1 MIFALYY
8 RGITLPERGGET
20 ERPTPL
26 ELDIMR
32 SFGWAIV
39 ETEDALYQ
47 RYLNISA
54 SRSLMLQEE
63 FRSHLK
69 ALEAKGFLAPI
80 DFHGKRAYRRL
91 LISSDVGKDVL
102 PKEPLDEMRLILGSR
117 KVKPKPIAGTT
128 RITSDLI
135 RESENVGNEIQK
147 ALERWLL
154 KEVGRISKGML
165 HAHMVNMEAALKE
178 SEEALFEYVRTEVPG
193 ILAEVGMALRT
204 YGQEFLLLTLKLT
217 EANVK
222 KYSF

>member
-1 MIFALYY
+1 
-8 RGITLPERGGET
+8 LPERGGET

-47 RYLNISA
+47 RYLNLSA
-54 SRSLMLQEE
+54 SRSLMLQDE

-69 ALEAKGFLAPI
+69 ALEAKGYLAPM

-91 LISSDVGKDVL
+91 LISNDIGKEIL
-102 PKEPLDEMRLILGSR
+102 PKDPLDEMRLALGSR
-117 KVKPKPIAGTT
+117 KVQPTRLQKST
-128 RITSDLI
+128 RITPELI
-135 RESENVGNEIQK
+135 QESELVGTEIQN
-147 ALERWLL
+147 ALERWLK

-165 HAHMVNMEAALKE
+165 HAHMVNMQAALKE
-178 SEEALFEYVRTEVPG
+178 SEEALFDYIRREIPG
-193 ILAEVGMALRT
+193 VLSEVGVALRM
-204 YGQEFLLLTLKLT
+204 YGPDFMMLTLKLT

-222 KYSF
+222 KYRF

>member
-1 MIFALYY
+1 M
-8 RGITLPERGGET
+8 PERGGET

-32 SFGWAIV
+32 SFGWAII

-47 RYLNISA
+47 RYLNLSA

-69 ALEAKGFLAPI
+69 ALEAKGYLAPM

-91 LISSDVGKDVL
+91 LISSDVGKEIL
-102 PKEPLDEMRLILGSR
+102 PKEPLDEMRLVLGSR
-117 KVKPKPIAGTT
+117 KVQPKRIHGTT
-128 RITSDLI
+128 QITSELI
-135 RESENVGNEIQK
+135 KESENVGKEIQM

-165 HAHMVNMEAALKE
+165 HAHMVNMQAALEE
-178 SEEALFEYVRTEVPG
+178 SEEALFEYVRKEVPG
-193 ILAEVGMALRT
+193 ILAEVGLALRT
-204 YGQEFLLLTLKLT
+204 YGQDFLLLTLRLT